1 MGCFFSSHVSNFCM
15 LQPGYLQYILHT
27 TVANSTVANST
38 LDAIGQYMYL
48 EGWLSQIPCTNMYLV
63 DVTCPN
69 EQSEN
74 LVAARRRKIEKYQS
88 IKDRLTEQG
97 FDTTLD
103 AFVVG
108 TLGTWDP
115 ENDRLLS
122 LIGIGRKYGILFK
135 KLCCRDAISGS
146 YEVWACRCRRH
157 FQRSFPR

>member
-1 MGCFFSSHVSNFCM
+1 MVAFFLPHVSNFCM

-27 TVANSTVANST
+27 TVANSTV
-38 LDAIGQYMYL
+38 DAIGQYMYL

-108 TLGTWDP
+108 MLGTWDP

-122 LIGIGRKYGILFK
+122 LIGIGRKYGNLFK

>member
-1 MGCFFSSHVSNFCM
+1 M

-38 LDAIGQYMYL
+38 VDAIGQYMYL

-97 FDTTLD
+97 FC
-103 AFVVG
+103 
-108 TLGTWDP
+108 
-115 ENDRLLS
+115 S
-122 LIGIGRKYGILFK
+122 
-135 KLCCRDAISGS
+135 
-146 YEVWACRCRRH
+146 
-157 FQRSFPR
+157 